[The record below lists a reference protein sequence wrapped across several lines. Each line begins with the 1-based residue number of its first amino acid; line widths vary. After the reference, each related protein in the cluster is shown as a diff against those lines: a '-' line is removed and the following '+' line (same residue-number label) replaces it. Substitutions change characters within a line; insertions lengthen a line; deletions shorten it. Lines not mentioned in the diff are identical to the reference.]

1 MSEDLE
7 SKIKLLEIELNRH
20 DKNIENLTSIV
31 QICQMNDATT
41 SIEIKQILAGIS
53 ELKTSVSE
61 LKEKPAKRWDKIIIS
76 GISALVS
83 GAIGI
88 FIGLFSGK

>member
-31 QICQMNDATT
+31 QMCQMNDATT
-41 SIEIKQILAGIS
+41 SIEIKQI
-53 ELKTSVSE
+53 KH
-61 LKEKPAKRWDKIIIS
+61 
-76 GISALVS
+76 
-83 GAIGI
+83 
-88 FIGLFSGK
+88 